1 GRAQAKPGQ
10 AAGGRALLVRG
21 VLQAEPGQVHRRPL
35 RRCVQEG
42 RQPCSD
48 LRRRDHHG
56 RRPKRREGLPDAQ
69 ARRLA
74 RRRARPHA
82 AVGEEPFAFARNRG
96 ARQPDRLRQVAGR
109 FARPDA
115 VRSGRAR
122 HHATED
128 RDLRVRPVRAE
139 ERNRVA
145 EQHARGVPHHP
156 GRGRSLGLQAAMIRR
171 AAVLVAA
178 ALCFAGCD
186 EAKPPPK
193 PVAAAPEKPK
203 VPVSTR
209 PLTPAWPIAA
219 QGKTDQAQ
227 MSADRF
233 ARNYYVVL
241 DASGSMTERGCSGDL
256 PKIEAA
262 RNALA
267 AFAESLPANANLGL
281 QVFDARGVREQ
292 IPLATGEAN
301 RAKFKTVL
309 SAVRAGGGTPLHTA
323 ITQAY
328 ARLEQQGSRQLGYG
342 EYHLVVVTDGEA
354 SDG

>member
-1 GRAQAKPGQ
+1 
-10 AAGGRALLVRG
+10 
-21 VLQAEPGQVHRRPL
+21 
-35 RRCVQEG
+35 
-42 RQPCSD
+42 
-48 LRRRDHHG
+48 
-56 RRPKRREGLPDAQ
+56 
-69 ARRLA
+69 
-74 RRRARPHA
+74 
-82 AVGEEPFAFARNRG
+82 
-96 ARQPDRLRQVAGR
+96 
-109 FARPDA
+109 
-115 VRSGRAR
+115 
-122 HHATED
+122 
-128 RDLRVRPVRAE
+128 
-139 ERNRVA
+139 
-145 EQHARGVPHHP
+145 
-156 GRGRSLGLQAAMIRR
+156 MIRR

-227 MSADRF
+227 MSADLF

-256 PKIEAA
+256 PKIDAA
-262 RNALA
+262 RNALV

-354 SDG
+354 SDGQDPTGAVRLILDRSPIVLHTIGFCIGPKHSLNQPGRIIYRAADNPQQLREHLSDVLAEAPAFSVTGFK